1 MKFLALPVVGLVA
14 ALLSFPVLFASG
26 DAPLLP
32 CGVGGESIEVARLT
46 IRTLESGGDYT
57 AEAAGSTASGAYQ
70 FLDSSWAGYGGY
82 PRAADAPPEVQDAKA
97 VELVTFILDR
107 YAGDVGAIPVVWYIG
122 HVPADGSPEWDTV
135 PAPQA
140 GNTLTPR
147 EYQTRWLDK
156 YAELAAETTPGT
168 SITENTVPS
177 AAGCLPG
184 LGVTPVDGDWAYPA
198 PAALF
203 AKAPVDSPHHDY
215 PAWDWVIPLGT
226 PLYAIRG
233 GTVTTVQYWPYNW
246 WDAGCGAGAQG
257 CFTCGI
263 GVTIT
268 DADGNR
274 WAYCH
279 GNAVHVTVGQQV
291 PAGTQILSSGN
302 TGRSGTPHLHIQ
314 IRSAEGALRCPQA
327 LLRSL
332 RDHQVGLDPATLS
345 TGGCYF

>member
-1 MKFLALPVVGLVA
+1 MKLLALPVVGLVA

-32 CGVGGESIEVARLT
+32 CGVGGESIEVALLT
-46 IRTLESGGDYT
+46 IRTLESGSDYT

-82 PRAADAPPEVQDAKA
+82 QRAADAPPEVQDARA

-135 PAPQA
+135 PVPQA
-140 GNTLTPR
+140 SNTLTPR

-156 YAELAAETTPGT
+156 YVELANTTPTPTSAPETTVL
-168 SITENTVPS
+168 STV
-177 AAGCLPG
+177 GCLPG
-184 LGVTPVDGDWAYPA
+184 LGITPLDGDWAYPA
-198 PAALF
+198 PADLF
-203 AKAPVDSPHHDY
+203 ADAPVDNPHHDY
-215 PAWDWVIPLGT
+215 PAWDWGIPVGT
-226 PLYAIRG
+226 PVYAVRG
-233 GTVTTVQYWPYNW
+233 GTVTTVQYWPHNW
-246 WDAGCGAGAQG
+246 WDAGCSDGAQG

-279 GNAVHVTVGQQV
+279 GSAVHVA
-291 PAGTQILSSGN
+291 AGEEVTAGAQILTSGN
-302 TGRSGTPHLHIQ
+302 TGRSSGPHLHLQ
-314 IRSAEGALRCPQA
+314 LRSADGVLRCPQA

-332 RDHQVGLDPATLS
+332 RDNQVGLNLATLS
-345 TGGCYF
+345 TTGCYF

>member
-1 MKFLALPVVGLVA
+1 MKLFALPVVGLVA

-32 CGVGGESIEVARLT
+32 CGVDDGSIGIVLLT

-70 FLDSSWAGYGGY
+70 FLDSSWAGYGGFQ
-82 PRAADAPPEVQDAKA
+82 RAADAPPEVQDARA

-122 HVPADGSPEWDTV
+122 HVPPDGSSEWETV

-140 GNTLTPR
+140 GNTVTPR
-147 EYQTRWLDK
+147 EYQTRWFDK
-156 YAELAAETTPGT
+156 YVELTTSTT
-168 SITENTVPS
+168 SSTSAPESTVPP
-177 AAGCLPG
+177 AVGCLPG
-184 LGVTPVDGDWAYPA
+184 LGMTPLGGDWAYPG
-198 PAALF
+198 PADLF
-203 AKAPVDSPHHDY
+203 AHARVDSPHHDY
-215 PAWDWVIPLGT
+215 PAWDWGIPVGT
-226 PLYAIRG
+226 PVSAVRG

-246 WDAGCGAGAQG
+246 WDAGCGDGAEG

-268 DADGNR
+268 DTDGNR

-279 GNAVHVTVGQQV
+279 GSAVHVAAGQEV
-291 PAGTQILSSGN
+291 TAGTQIVSSGN
-302 TGRSGTPHLHIQ
+302 TGRSSGPHLHLQ
-314 IRSAEGALRCPQA
+314 LRTADGVLRCPQG

-332 RDHQVGLDPATLS
+332 RDSQLGLDPATLS
-345 TGGCYF
+345 TAGCFF